1 MCVFQVQIFDQSCQI
16 LQKTNMLMTLQNK
29 DFVAVNDELKAT
41 FG

>member
-1 MCVFQVQIFDQSCQI
+1 MCVFQVQIVDQSCQI
-16 LQKTNMLMTLQNK
+16 LQKTNMLMAGQNE